1 MKMHWRRKN
10 IFINKELQG
19 KYIFNFFIFLI
30 AGTVLFTLILGLL
43 SANTM
48 TMVYDNYKLQIGE
61 TPFMLMKEIIR
72 AHWIFII
79 IGGLFIVVSSM
90 ILTHHFVGPLYHFEK
105 SVNKMVRGNLDF
117 TITLR
122 EHDAGGE
129 LAGKINQFNDKLSSN
144 LHEMSQLIEKMDSDL
159 SEASDLLHEEA
170 KEASVLLNQAIDYC
184 RRMKVIVESYRLKNL
199 RE

>member
-1 MKMHWRRKN
+1 MRMHWRRKN

-30 AGTVLFTLILGLL
+30 AGTVLFTVILGLL

-61 TPFMLMKEIIR
+61 TPFMLMKEIVR

-105 SVNKMVRGNLDF
+105 SVSKMVRGNLDF
-117 TITLR
+117 TIILR

-144 LHEMSQLIEKMDSDL
+144 LHEMNQLIEKIDSDL
-159 SEASDLLHEEA
+159 AEASDLLHEEA

-184 RRMKVIVESYRLKNL
+184 RRMRVITESYRLKNL